1 MKPTKQPSSPNI
13 HYLWP
18 TAILVKKLDQHQ
30 KVNAD
35 LVKLFYA
42 YRKRQRPED
51 PVPFASPDTL
61 LEESNNP
68 SLHAL
73 SKFISDAVF
82 EIAADMNA
90 PYWGKAQDLTIH
102 LTGLW
107 FQITNNFAF
116 HETHVHG
123 NCSWSGVYY
132 VQAGSDPGKIRNGV
146 NNGITRFYGPQMD
159 MTGGGHGEYGNLY
172 LQDYAFDSIPE
183 DGKLVVFPPH
193 IKHMAFPY
201 QGELDRII
209 VSFHAQVH
217 SATPYRPS
225 LKYTFSE

>member
-1 MKPTKQPSSPNI
+1 MKQSRRPKSPNVR
-13 HYLWP
+13 YLWP
-18 TAILVKKLDQHQ
+18 TPILTKTFGQHQ
-30 KVNAD
+30 KVNRELAD
-35 LVKLFYA
+35 LFYA
-42 YRKRQRPED
+42 YRKQKAPPE
-51 PVPFASPDTL
+51 PVPYASPDTL

-68 SLHAL
+68 AL
-73 SKFISDAVF
+73 QALGRFISDAVF
-82 EIAADMNA
+82 EVAAEVNE
-90 PYWGKAQDLTIH
+90 PYWGQAQDLSIH

-107 FQITNNFAF
+107 FQISNNFAF

-132 VQAGSDPGKIRNGV
+132 VQAGSDPGKIRNGI

-159 MTGGGHGEYGNLY
+159 MTGGGHGEFGNLY
-172 LQDYAFDSIPE
+172 LQDYAFDSVPE

-201 QGELDRII
+201 QGEIDRII

-217 SATPYRPS
+217 SKTPYRPS
-225 LKYTFSE
+225 LKYTFSQ